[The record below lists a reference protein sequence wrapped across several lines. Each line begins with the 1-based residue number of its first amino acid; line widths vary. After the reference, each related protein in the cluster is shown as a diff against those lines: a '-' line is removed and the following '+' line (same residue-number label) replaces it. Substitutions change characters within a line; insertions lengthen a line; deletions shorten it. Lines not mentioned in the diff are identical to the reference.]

1 MPAILPL
8 MTQAGISSLRGT
20 SPRVSLSTGAN
31 WLLKLAAFL
40 CFAMIGLV
48 VLSDPRV
55 MALLPGG
62 EDRAAIRAETAVT
75 GYSPAEARAGA
86 AYLAM
91 LGRFA
96 GYTAGTPDVPVSV
109 LPVSVLAGSA
119 SFASAPPPSAAIPH
133 TAAGTEPRHKP
144 AVSAMPTSRV
154 KVRRAGQ

>member
-1 MPAILPL
+1 MRGILPS
-8 MTQAGISSLRGT
+8 MTQADISSLRAA
-20 SPRVSLSTGAN
+20 SPRVSLSAGAN
-31 WLLKLAAFL
+31 WLLKLTAFL

-75 GYSPAEARAGA
+75 GYTPAEAKAGA

-96 GYTAGTPDVPVSV
+96 GYTAGTPDMPVSA
-109 LPVSVLAGSA
+109 LTGAA
-119 SFASAPPPSAAIPH
+119 SFASAPPPPPAALPRASA
-133 TAAGTEPRHKP
+133 TSEPRLKP
-144 AVSAMPTSRV
+144 AVTAMPTSRV
-154 KVRRAGQ
+154 KVRRAGE